1 MDAKCASIYVRGI
14 MKKLLLIDGNSILNR
29 AYYAMMGRNMLTTKD
44 GIYTNA
50 IFGFLNTYDKFIANE
65 APTHVAVAFD
75 MKHPTFRH
83 KMYDG
88 YKAGRRPMPEELVM
102 QMPIIKDVLDKM
114 GIARIELKG
123 YEADDILGT
132 LSARAE
138 AENIETIILTG
149 DKDMMQLAGKECTIK
164 IPTTS
169 KGTTTIY
176 DYSES
181 SIKKEFGI
189 EPVDF
194 IEVKA
199 LMGDK
204 SDNIPG
210 VAGVGQKTALSLI
223 TQFGSLEKVYENLDS
238 IKSLKQREKLEN
250 DKENAYLSRD
260 LARIDRAVPIE
271 FNFDSLKIGD
281 MDDEGLYELFSQ
293 LEFNHYIKKYK
304 LKRSAASS
312 VEITRHLIN
321 DKASLVPFKNIY
333 AYCNFNDNGQPVE
346 FSYTADGVNV
356 YVLEDISLI
365 EPLMNYIKGIGG
377 HYLKKLFLYLIK
389 SDIRTPAVIF
399 DTAAAAY
406 VADALKDS
414 YGLNELCDKYLEI
427 DFAGDDD
434 TACRASKIYYLS
446 GKMEEVIKE
455 NEGGNLLFE
464 VELPLIEVLAFMETV
479 GFRADSEFLK
489 KFSMRMEKELVVL
502 EKSIFEETGE
512 EFNVNS
518 PKQLGEIL
526 FVKMNMPYAKK
537 TKTGYSTSAD
547 ILKKLAVKFP
557 VAELVL
563 EYRKLSKLKST
574 YADGLVKVIAD
585 DGRIHSNFRQTVAA
599 TGRLSSTEPNL
610 QNLPVRT
617 ELGREI
623 RKAFIPENKEFK
635 LTSADYSQIE
645 LRILAHVSNDEDMKK
660 AFSNNE
666 DIHTQTAAKV
676 FGLDDRFVTKDMRR
690 AAKAVNFGIIYGI
703 SDYGLSEDLSI
714 PIYTAKEYIEEYL
727 NQYKGIKKYMED
739 IVDFAKKTGYV
750 QTIFGRRRYIP
761 ELESK
766 NYIQREFGKRVALNA
781 PIQGTAADIIK
792 IAMIKVYKEL
802 KKRKL
807 KSRLILQVHD
817 ELVIETHSDEVDD
830 IEKILEE
837 CMMGAAELSVPLEID
852 VHTGVSLY
860 DTK

>member
-1 MDAKCASIYVRGI
+1 

-29 AYYAMMGRNMLTTKD
+29 AYFAMMGRNMLTTKD
-44 GIYTNA
+44 GICTNA

-65 APTHVAVAFD
+65 TPTHVAVAFD
-75 MKHPTFRH
+75 MKYPTFRH
-83 KMYDG
+83 KMYSG
-88 YKAGRRPMPEELVM
+88 YKAGRKPMPEELVM

-132 LSARAE
+132 LSARSE
-138 AENIETIILTG
+138 SENIETVILTG
-149 DKDMMQLAGKECTIK
+149 DKDMMQLAGKYCTVK

-169 KGTTTIY
+169 KGTTTVFE
-176 DYSES
+176 YSED
-181 SIKKEFGI
+181 SIRKDFGI

-210 VAGVGQKTALSLI
+210 VEGVGKKTALDLI
-223 TQFGSLEKVYENLDS
+223 TEYGSLEKIYENINS
-238 IKSLKQREKLEN
+238 IKSEKKRDKLEK
-250 DKENAYLSRD
+250 DKENAFLSRD
-260 LARIDRAVPIE
+260 LAKIDRNIPIDADL
-271 FNFDSLKIGD
+271 DSLKIREK
-281 MDDEGLYELFSQ
+281 DEDGLYELFSK
-293 LEFNHYIKKYK
+293 LEFNHYIKKYM
-304 LKRSAASS
+304 LKRGEASS
-312 VEITRHLIN
+312 VEITRHNIG
-321 DKASLVPFKNIY
+321 DKASLVPFQNIY
-333 AYCNFNDNGQPVE
+333 VYCKFSDDGQPEE
-346 FSYTADGVNV
+346 FAYTADGINV
-356 YVLEDISLI
+356 YILDDMSLI
-365 EPLMNYIKGIGG
+365 EPMMNYIKSIGG
-377 HYLKKLFLYLIK
+377 HYLKKLFLYLMK
-389 SDIRTPAVIF
+389 NNIRTPEVIF

-406 VADALKDS
+406 IADALKDS

-427 DFAGDDD
+427 DFSGDDD
-434 TACRASKIYYLS
+434 TPCRASKIYHLS
-446 GKMEEVIKE
+446 GRMNEIINE
-455 NEGGNLLFE
+455 NEGAGLLNE
-464 VELPLIEVLAFMETV
+464 IELPLIEVLAFMETT
-479 GFRADSEFLK
+479 GFKADSDFLK
-489 KFSMRMEKELVVL
+489 EFSLRMEKDLAKL
-502 EKSIFEETGE
+502 EKLIFAEAGD
-512 EFNVNS
+512 EFNINS

-537 TKTGYSTSAD
+537 TKTGFSTSAD

-557 VAELVL
+557 MAELVL

-574 YADGLVKVIAD
+574 YADGLIKVIAD

-623 RKAFIPENKEFK
+623 RKAFIPENKDYK

-645 LRILAHVSNDEDMKK
+645 LRILSHVSGDEDMKK
-660 AFSNNE
+660 AFLNNE

-703 SDYGLSEDLSI
+703 SDYGLSEDLNI
-714 PIYTAKEYIEEYL
+714 PIFTAKEYIDEYL

-739 IVDFAKKTGYV
+739 IVEFAKKNGYV
-750 QTIFGRRRYIP
+750 QTLFGRRRYIP
-761 ELESK
+761 ELDSK

-781 PIQGTAADIIK
+781 PIQGAAADIIK
-792 IAMIKVYKEL
+792 IAMIQVYKEL

-807 KSRLILQVHD
+807 RSRLILQVHD
-817 ELVIETHSDEVDD
+817 ELVIETHFDEVSEV
-830 IEKILEE
+830 EKILEK
-837 CMMGAAELSVPLEID
+837 CMMGAAKLSVPLEVD
-852 VHTGVSLY
+852 VHTGSSLY
-860 DTK
+860 ETK